1 MTDPAHDAV
10 RRALPD
16 RVADRIRAKIL
27 KGTLKPGDRLPSERE
42 LAEELRVNRGSVRE
56 ALKKLEQLRLI
67 SIQQGSGIRVCKLE
81 EASFDLVREI
91 ILEDGGLNTSWLG
104 DLLELR
110 EALLPGVL
118 RLALERATA
127 AECAETARRLRRA
140 AAPELSAEEFGQELR
155 ALQNEFARMSR
166 NRVVLMLSHS
176 LGRFM
181 PGEAPRA
188 LIATLRDRDRFLAPL
203 QLLAVAVEARDVETA
218 DRALRDL
225 LRRHTRATLESV
237 DGGAPDR

>member
-1 MTDPAHDAV
+1 MTSPADDAV

-16 RVADRIRAKIL
+16 EVADRIRAKIL

-42 LAEELRVNRGSVRE
+42 LAEELQVNRGSVRE

-81 EASFDLVREI
+81 EASFDLVRDI
-91 ILEDGGLNTSWLG
+91 ILEDGELDTSWPR
-104 DLLELR
+104 DLLELS

-118 RLALERATA
+118 RLALERASA
-127 AECAETARRLRRA
+127 AECAETAKRLRRA
-140 AAPELSAEEFGQELR
+140 AAPERSAEEFGLELR
-155 ALQNEFARMSR
+155 EIQNEFARMSR
-166 NRVVLMLSHS
+166 NQVVLMLSHS
-176 LGRFM
+176 LGRFTSDAM
-181 PGEAPRA
+181 LRA

-203 QLLAVAVEARDVETA
+203 QLLAVAVEARDIETA

-225 LRRHTRATLESV
+225 LRHHTRATLESV
-237 DGGAPDR
+237 DGGALAR

>member
-1 MTDPAHDAV
+1 MTIPADDAV

-16 RVADRIRAKIL
+16 EVADRIRAKIL
-27 KGTLKPGDRLPSERE
+27 KGTLEPGDRLPSERE
-42 LAEELRVNRGSVRE
+42 LAEELGVNRGSVRE
-56 ALKKLEQLRLI
+56 ALKKLEQLRLV

-91 ILEDGGLNTSWLG
+91 IREEGELNTSWLG

-118 RLALERATA
+118 RLALERASA
-127 AECAETARRLRRA
+127 AECVETAKRLRRV
-140 AAPELSAEEFGQELR
+140 AAPELSAEEFGWELR
-155 ALQNEFARMSR
+155 EIQNELARMSR
-166 NRVVLMLSHS
+166 NQVVRMLSHS

-181 PGEAPRA
+181 SDARA
-188 LIATLRDRDRFLAPL
+188 LSATLRDRDRFLAPL
-203 QLLAVAVEARDVETA
+203 QLLAVAVEARDIETA

-225 LRRHTRATLESV
+225 LRRHSRAALESV
-237 DGGAPDR
+237 DGGAPGR